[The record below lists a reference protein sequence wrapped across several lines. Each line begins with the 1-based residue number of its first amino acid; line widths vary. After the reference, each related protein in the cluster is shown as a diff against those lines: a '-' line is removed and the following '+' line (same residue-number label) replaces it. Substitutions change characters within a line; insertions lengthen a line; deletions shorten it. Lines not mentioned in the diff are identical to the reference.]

1 MQIQTTDSASSELLL
16 SQARASWQNGDWQS
30 LAELPASAIQ
40 SHPDRA
46 RLALMAAVSQ
56 NQLGR
61 YDAARRFATLAQDW
75 GCDRRLIARALIG
88 GAHNSLAR
96 AAAAAGDDV
105 RATAHFAAAV
115 QSNGGDSDVVAL
127 VRAVRELSRAGLFHQ
142 AIGQLAAGR
151 QAAAL
156 EVPSSKTEARL
167 KALGCELELLQHELS
182 IALRRGQLYRSADD
196 GVPSDDPRPE
206 KLEAQSVSQL
216 GQDLWVIRMLNYR
229 RGGFFV
235 DFGATDGV
243 LLSNTWLLEQKFGWS
258 GICSE
263 PNPEYF
269 EQLKKNRTCICRNV
283 CISDTDDKEVEFIL
297 AGAYG
302 TISAFESS
310 DMHAEKRRAYREL
323 GSTTRFRTQTLN
335 TFLGNCGAPRDID
348 YLSIDTEGSELDILK
363 EFDLKYWRVKMMT
376 VEHNFVEPN
385 RTQLRSLL
393 QSYGYKV
400 QEAEWDDWYWH
411 PELLGE
417 ASTMSIN

>member
-1 MQIQTTDSASSELLL
+1 MQIQTTDSASPDLLL

-46 RLALMAAVSQ
+46 RLALLAAVSH

-151 QAAAL
+151 QAAAQ
-156 EVPSSKTEARL
+156 EVPSSKTDARL
-167 KALGCELELLQHELS
+167 KAIGSELELLQNELS
-182 IALRRGQLYRSADD
+182 LAIRRGQVYRSADEAA
-196 GVPSDDPRPE
+196 PQDDRPE

-216 GQDLWVIRMLNYR
+216 GQDLWVLRMLNYR

-243 LLSNTWLLEQKFGWS
+243 LLSNSWLLEQKFDWS
-258 GICSE
+258 GICAE

-269 EQLKKNRTCICRNV
+269 EKLKQNRTCICRDV
-283 CISDTDDKEVEFIL
+283 CISDADDKEVEFLL
-297 AGAYG
+297 AGVYG

-310 DMHAEKRRAYREL
+310 DKHAEKRSAYREL
-323 GSTTRFRTQTLN
+323 GSTARFRTKSLN
-335 TFLGNCGAPRDID
+335 TFLESCGAPREID

-363 EFDLKYWRVKMMT
+363 AFDLKYWRVKTMT
-376 VEHNFVEPN
+376 VEHNFVEPR

-400 QEAEWDDWYWH
+400 QEAKFDDWFWH
-411 PELLGE
+411 PQLIGD
-417 ASTMSIN
+417 ASAK

>member
-1 MQIQTTDSASSELLL
+1 MQIQTTDGASSELLL

-46 RLALMAAVSQ
+46 RLALLAAVSH

-115 QSNGGDSDVVAL
+115 HSNGGDSDVVAL

-142 AIGQLAAGR
+142 AADHLAAKR
-151 QAAAL
+151 QAAAF
-156 EVPSSKTEARL
+156 EVPSSKTEALL

-182 IALRRGQLYRSADD
+182 IALRRGQVYRSADD
-196 GVPSDDPRPE
+196 GVPSDDPRPG
-206 KLEAQSVSQL
+206 KLEALSVSQL
-216 GQDLWVIRMLNYR
+216 GQDLWVLRTLDYR

-283 CISDTDDKEVEFIL
+283 CISDADDKEVEFIL

-310 DMHAEKRRAYREL
+310 DMHAEKRKAYREL
-323 GSTTRFRTQTLN
+323 GSITRFRTQTLN
-335 TFLGNCGAPRDID
+335 TFLQNCGAPRDID

-363 EFDLKYWRVKMMT
+363 EFDLKYWRVKTMT
-376 VEHNFVEPN
+376 VEHNFVEPT

-417 ASTMSIN
+417 ASTK